1 MVDSWSTGQAA
12 ARFVLTK
19 RLNFHH
25 LRYTFI
31 NTHSVNVEVRIQALA
46 CINCLLFSD
55 TDECQLVTHGETIR
69 ALMSPADDELSLSQ
83 L

>member
-1 MVDSWSTGQAA
+1 MDCPPK
-12 ARFVLTK
+12 VLTK
-19 RLNFHH
+19 RLHFHH
-25 LRYTFI
+25 LRHTMI
-31 NTHSVNVEVRIQALA
+31 LPHGVNVEVRIVALA
-46 CINCLLFSD
+46 CINCLLFSG